1 MKRFQACYLGE
12 VQAKERPRF
21 NRKTGVAYTPRKTT
35 LFEITLAMIAKKEVE
50 EQGST
55 PIDTACA
62 VTIIVHI
69 AIPHSWSKKKQL
81 EYSLRPYPVT
91 VKPDVDNCAKS
102 VLDALIGIFYTDDRL
117 VAELSVKKVYSENS
131 FVTVECVEL

>member
-1 MKRFQACYLGE
+1 MKRFQACYLGDI
-12 VQAKERPRF
+12 QAKERPKF
-21 NRKTGVAYTPRKTT
+21 NRKTGVAYTPRKTNVFEST
-35 LFEITLAMIAKKEVE
+35 LRMIAQKEVE
-50 EQGST
+50 EQRST

-62 VTIIVHI
+62 VTIIVHKT
-69 AIPHSWSKKKQL
+69 IPQSWSKKKQL

-102 VLDALIGIFYTDDRL
+102 VLDALNGVFYTDDRL
-117 VAELSVKKVYSENS
+117 VSELSVKKVYSENS